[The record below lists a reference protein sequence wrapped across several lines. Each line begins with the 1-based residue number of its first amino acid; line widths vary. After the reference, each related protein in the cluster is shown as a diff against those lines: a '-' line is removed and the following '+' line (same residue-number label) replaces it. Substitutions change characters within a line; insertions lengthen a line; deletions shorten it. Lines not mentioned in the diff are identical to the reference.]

1 MDSGECCVTSLAPS
15 TMEDQLAL
23 ATSED
28 GWNGLEID
36 REELYFD
43 TWLMQIQV
51 TPNLLR
57 NSFQ

>member
-1 MDSGECCVTSLAPS
+1 MNSRECCVASLAPS

-28 GWNGLEID
+28 VWNGLEID

-51 TPNLLR
+51 TQIFL
-57 NSFQ
+57 